1 MYYLKKTDS
10 ISPDTSANYMEYY
23 FALIGYSVS
32 VVRTKLDNSGT
43 ALADS
48 ASTYAGFKYAITFKS
63 HRGTV
68 EYRAIPT
75 IVESTLSS
83 GTAVTTIE
91 RTQEPLDPIS
101 GTFSIT
107 MNVGGVDNLFLNDSD

>member
-1 MYYLKKTDS
+1 VYYLKKTDL
-10 ISPDTSANYMEYY
+10 ISPTDSASYLEYY
-23 FALIGYSVS
+23 FALIGYKVS
-32 VVRTKLDNSGT
+32 VIRTKLDNSG
-43 ALADS
+43 AELADS
-48 ASTYAGFKYAITFKS
+48 ATAYAGFKYAITFKS

-75 IVESTLSS
+75 IVESTLSG
-83 GTAVTTIE
+83 GTVVTTID